1 MKQSIPV
8 FKRSLNQPT
17 KFTLHDEDDF
27 VRFKELKNETQNENN
42 LLLSKTE
49 T

>member
-1 MKQSIPV
+1 MTA
-8 FKRSLNQPT
+8 SLDQPT
-17 KFTLHDEDDF
+17 KFTLNDDDDDL